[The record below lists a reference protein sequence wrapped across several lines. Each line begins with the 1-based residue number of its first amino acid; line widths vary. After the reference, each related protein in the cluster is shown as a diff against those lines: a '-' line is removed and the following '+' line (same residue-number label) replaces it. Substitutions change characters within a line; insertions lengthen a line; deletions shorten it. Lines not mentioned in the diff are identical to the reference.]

1 MPGCQPS
8 RRLIALA
15 NASRKISVHA
25 EPTQRWWMTQAPGLA
40 VDELRRIT
48 GEYWTRQL
56 PTPDAT
62 GAERIAW
69 YIRTLLPEELYHA
82 DVVRQALTYPAC
94 HTLVLLV
101 GHSPEPLLQ
110 TISVL
115 QPRRVVLLLNQWY
128 GSQPGQ
134 ARGEELAGW
143 IGQWLAPRLP
153 WAPVLEIHEAADRPD
168 AVFQAL
174 NERVLEDRQAGKPV
188 IVDITGAKKSMDAG
202 AFLFAAYADL
212 PISYVDF
219 DDYDETY
226 RRPYGFHCRIGTLTN
241 PYDAFRLREWERV
254 RRMVEGYHFR
264 AAAETLAEIVAQE
277 HNPAAKRLL
286 EVVRFYEAWDDGDY
300 ARAGRLLDEL
310 QRELP
315 GFTPPA
321 AVQLLG
327 GIWPS
332 VSPTLAPQMAA
343 LQLLQQHT
351 RLRTAPNSIF
361 DSDARLLA
369 YAHDEAARIE
379 RLVGASEDNRSAL
392 LRAAGLDELL
402 LKARWLRLWQRG
414 WVEIANGSGWR
425 LGRPAALTTTG
436 QATALHRALID
447 HQGTDFMRWA
457 LQRAWPDAQQSGNR
471 SLPFLKIE
479 VGREPNRVT
488 FRLLPAPEAPT
499 LSDYAH
505 GAELTGETLTDLRN
519 QAIHMYLGATQAIAQ
534 AAVKL
539 ARANLE
545 DYQAYWAPLSG
556 VRAAPPAA
564 ADIQCLSWDDLC
576 RLCGLEHLP
585 LTSKENA

>member
-1 MPGCQPS
+1 MT
-8 RRLIALA
+8 ADA
-15 NASRKISVHA
+15 
-25 EPTQRWWMTQAPGLA
+25 TQRWWNDQAVGLD
-40 VDELRRIT
+40 VTELRRVT
-48 GEYWTRQL
+48 SEYWAKRQ

-62 GAERIAW
+62 AAERIAW
-69 YIRTLLPEELYHA
+69 YIATLLPAELHHA
-82 DVVRQALTYPAC
+82 DVVRHALTYPPC

-110 TISVL
+110 TISVF
-115 QPRRVVLLLNQWY
+115 QPRRVVLILNQWY

-134 ARGEELAGW
+134 ARGEELSGW
-143 IGQWLAPRLP
+143 IRQWLVPRLP
-153 WAPVLEIHEAADRPD
+153 WAPDLEVHAVADRPD

-174 NERVLEDRQAGKPV
+174 SEHVLADRQAGKPV

-226 RRPYGFHCRIGTLTN
+226 RRPFGFHCRIGTLTN

-254 RRMVEGYHFR
+254 RRMVAGYHFR

-300 ARAGRLLDEL
+300 GRAGRLLDDL
-310 QRELP
+310 RRELP
-315 GFTPPA
+315 AFTPPA
-321 AVQLLG
+321 AVGLLR

-332 VSPTLAPQMAA
+332 VSPTLAPQAAA
-343 LQLLQQHT
+343 LQLLQQHA

-361 DSDARLLA
+361 DSDTLLLA
-369 YAHDEAARIE
+369 YARDELARIE
-379 RLVGASEDNRSAL
+379 RLVDANEDNRSAL

-414 WVEIANGSGWR
+414 WVDIWDGDGR
-425 LGRPAALTTTG
+425 QYLGRPAALAAAG
-436 QATALHRALID
+436 RQAAVYAALLD
-447 HQGTDFMRWA
+447 HQGTDLMRWA
-457 LQRAWPDAQQSGNR
+457 LQRTWPDAQQSGNR
-471 SLPFLKIE
+471 SVPFLKIE
-479 VGREPNRVT
+479 TGRGVNRA
-488 FRLLPAPEAPT
+488 FFALRPAAEAPI
-499 LSDYAH
+499 LQDYAH
-505 GAELTGETLTDLRN
+505 SVDLTGETLAHLRN
-519 QAIHMYLGATQAIAQ
+519 QAIHMYLGATPAIAQ
-534 AAVKL
+534 AAVRL
-539 ARANLE
+539 ARANLADFE
-545 DYQAYWAPLSG
+545 ARWAPLSG
-556 VRAAPPAA
+556 GRGAPPAA

-585 LTSKENA
+585 LMTEE